1 MNGYNFSARTRIVLA
16 MAREEAGRL
25 HHEYVGTE
33 HILLGL
39 LAEGDGVG
47 VRIVRKLGVD
57 AEALPGWIE
66 AEVKM
71 GKSESTSGPDLP
83 YTSRAKKVLELAMT
97 EARQLHHSY
106 VGTEHLLLG
115 MIGEEKGIA
124 AHILSECG
132 VTIEAARR
140 ELVCL
145 LGEDAGTPSVSSVSL
160 DRHMATPQLGA
171 RAPARAAGRTR
182 FRYTELGC
190 RIPKDYFWTIGWG
203 ESDVGIETGSYDA
216 ALTMAG
222 IENFN
227 IMLYTSVL
235 PPEATEISHLPDIHH
250 GSVLEGIIAIQHT
263 DQPGRRITAGVL
275 LAKVFRKSDESFLGG
290 FACEYA
296 GNDDVQYAEAN
307 LQEAMR
313 QLFARRYSSDLYRL
327 EVGKIVVRTFVPSKA
342 FGTVLVG
349 IGFSSYL
356 SPVLNPSVTVAASH
370 KDKSHVKYT
379 TS

>member
-1 MNGYNFSARTRIVLA
+1 MSPMRGYNFTERVRKVLA
-16 MAREEAGRL
+16 MAREEAVRL
-25 HHEYVGTE
+25 GHNYVGTE

-39 LAEGDGVG
+39 IAEGDGVA
-47 VRIVRKLGVD
+47 IAILHIFNVD
-57 AEALPGWIE
+57 EAALRHWIE
-66 AEVKM
+66 EEVNLPKAKPIV
-71 GKSESTSGPDLP
+71 GGDLP
-83 YTSRAKKVLELAMT
+83 YTSRAKKVLDLAMQ
-97 EARQLHHSY
+97 EAGQLDHSC

-115 MIGEEKGIA
+115 
-124 AHILSECG
+124 
-132 VTIEAARR
+132 
-140 ELVCL
+140 L
-145 LGEDAGTPSVSSVSL
+145 LGEENGLAAHALAESGVITDVARKEIIRVLSEHPRESGALGRWLAGQAPGAHPAPEH
-160 DRHMATPQLGA
+160 RH
-171 RAPARAAGRTR
+171 AAV
-182 FRYTELGC
+182 RYAEVGC

-235 PPEATEISHLPDIHH
+235 PPEATEISQLPDIHH
-250 GSVLEGIIAIQHT
+250 GSVLEGIMAIQHT
-263 DQPGRRITAGVL
+263 DKPGTRITAGVL
-275 LAKVFRKSDESFLGG
+275 LAKVFRTTDQSFLGG

-296 GNDDVQYAEAN
+296 GNDDTGHAEAN

-327 EVGKIVVRTFVPSKA
+327 ELGKIVVRTFVPSKA

-356 SPVLNPSVTVAASH
+356 SPVLDSNVTIVPAH

-379 TS
+379 TR